1 MSRNSLYLFSLILL
15 CLALVSC
22 AITPKSIIV
31 VSKVEDIP
39 DITKIYQKSLSHL
52 KVGMTTYQVNALF
65 PELERECY
73 ASGICHFT
81 VFIEQQIRLDQRLT
95 DLNILSG
102 SLISLLALTCA
113 LSSDTCG
120 TALAAAVNVG
130 IATSLEHKNITG
142 DINSHS
148 LVTLVQ
154 LINTN
159 TIGMDGQT
167 TTRSGHYSSAKPT
180 GIMTLL
186 QWINI
191 EFDQGKVTS
200 WAINEPL
207 EQYKPKTFKNELPDL
222 EDAL

>member
-1 MSRNSLYLFSLILL
+1 MSRISRYLFSVILI

-22 AITPKSIIV
+22 TNTPKSILV

-39 DITKIYQKSLSHL
+39 DITKTYKKQLSHL
-52 KVGMTTYQVNALF
+52 KVGMSTYQVNSLF
-65 PELERECY
+65 PGLERECY
-73 ASGICHFT
+73 ESGICHFT
-81 VFIEQQIRLDQRLT
+81 VFSEQQIRIDQRLT

-113 LSSDTCG
+113 VSSDSCG

-142 DINSHS
+142 DINSTS

-154 LINTN
+154 LINTK

-167 TTRSGHYSSAKPT
+167 TSRSGYYSSAKPT
-180 GIMTLL
+180 GILTLL

-191 EFDQGKVTS
+191 EFDQGRVTS